1 MVWAMF
7 DLVIRDD
14 ARPTSSAVP
23 LEGNTPPA
31 CGELIELIGV
41 GATIFQRKNTQPVD
55 VIYIGRALLPT
66 TLGSIGNP
74 KTVRRLS
81 TGLAQR

>member
-14 ARPTSSAVP
+14 AQPTSPAVP
-23 LEGNTPPA
+23 LEGNTAPTY
-31 CGELIELIGV
+31 GELIELVGV
-41 GATIFQRKNTQPVD
+41 GAAVFQRKNTQPAD

-66 TLGSIGNP
+66 TLRSIGNP
-74 KTVRRLS
+74 ESVRLVS

>member
-1 MVWAMF
+1 MWAMF

-14 ARPTSSAVP
+14 AQPASSAVP
-23 LEGNTPPA
+23 LEANTA
-31 CGELIELIGV
+31 LTYGELSELTGV

-55 VIYIGRALLPT
+55 VIYIDRALLPT

-74 KTVRRLS
+74 ETVRHLS
-81 TGLAQR
+81 TRLAQR